1 MKVGD
6 LVKRNRST
14 IGGAAADDLGIV
26 ISMEHYSEE
35 VALISWGNYGT
46 FWTRVSIFEVIS
58 ESR

>member
-6 LVKRNRST
+6 LVKRTRST

-26 ISMEHYSEE
+26 ISMEYYNEKQ
-35 VALISWGNYGT
+35 VLISWGSYGT
-46 FWTRVSIFEVIS
+46 FWTSVSIFEVIS